1 MGPRK
6 VLQLSTYPIRPRVS
20 GGQRR
25 AGAICDAYRRAG
37 IDVQYVT
44 ILEPAAFP
52 ETRLGPTDFPIGP
65 RARAA
70 AAAQPYLPDLLHGE
84 LFDLDPECRDPLVQ
98 FWKRFDPD
106 MVQLEHCFL
115 WPGVRRLF
123 ADGAVRRVPVVYSSH
138 NHEAAMKA
146 GIYARVLPPDLAAD
160 AAARVREAEA
170 NLARSAD
177 LVVAVSASD
186 AAVFSSLGARR
197 LAVVRNG
204 SDRVTASPVGI
215 AKWERVLFA
224 GLTRSF
230 VLFVSSNHV
239 PNYVGFEQMV
249 GTSLAFLPPD
259 ACIVVAG
266 GVGEHMARQP
276 AFAEGAHLNRSRLR
290 LLGKGLSDDDL
301 AALTQLANAVLLPI
315 TDGGGSNIKT
325 VEALLS
331 GRPVIATPFALRS
344 YEEFRSLERLTV
356 CGEPASFRAA
366 AAAAVRQPRLPSAL
380 PEPAL
385 DAVTWPSLGDEFCAR
400 VRDCF
405 AAIPTEGKRAA

>member
-25 AGAICDAYRRAG
+25 AGAIFDAYRRAG
-37 IDVQYVT
+37 IDARYAAV
-44 ILEPAAFP
+44 LDPAAFP
-52 ETRLGPTDFPIGP
+52 ETRPGPTDFVVGP
-65 RARAA
+65 RARRA

-84 LFDLDPECRDPLVQ
+84 LFDLDHECRAPLVA
-98 FWKRFDPD
+98 FWNRFAPD
-106 MVQLEHCFL
+106 LVQLEQSYL
-115 WPGVRRLF
+115 WPGVRRFF
-123 ADGAVRRVPVVYSSH
+123 ADGAVRRVPVVYSSQ

-146 GIYARVLPPDLAAD
+146 GIYARVLAPDIAAD

-170 NLARSAD
+170 DLVRSAD
-177 LVVAVSASD
+177 LVVAVSTAD
-186 AAVFSSLGARR
+186 AEVFRALGAKR

-204 SDRVTASPVGI
+204 SDRVTASPAGI
-215 AKWERVLFA
+215 AKWEKALFA
-224 GLTRSF
+224 GITRSF
-230 VLFVSSNHV
+230 VFFVSSNHV

-266 GVGEHMARQP
+266 GVAEHVARQP
-276 AFAEGAHLNRSRLR
+276 AFAEGSHLNRSRLR

-301 AALTQLANAVLLPI
+301 AALTLLANAVLLPI

-331 GRPVIATPFALRS
+331 GRPVIAAPFALRS
-344 YEEFRSLERLTV
+344 YEEFRGLGRLSV
-356 CGEPASFRAA
+356 CGEPAAFRAA
-366 AAAAVRQPRLPSAL
+366 VAAAVRQPRSPSAP

-385 DAVTWPSLGDEFCAR
+385 DAVTWPRLGDEFCAH
-400 VRDCF
+400 VRACF
-405 AAIPTEGKRAA
+405 AGPAAVAQRAA